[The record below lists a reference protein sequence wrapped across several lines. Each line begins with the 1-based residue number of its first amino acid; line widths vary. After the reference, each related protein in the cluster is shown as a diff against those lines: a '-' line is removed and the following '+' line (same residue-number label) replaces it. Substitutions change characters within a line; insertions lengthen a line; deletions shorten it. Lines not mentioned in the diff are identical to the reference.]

1 MEKNVKYLSDFFSQE
16 TLSLIEGC
24 LRTVDF
30 EIDNFETGFADSTP
44 LIDMKEC
51 VDKRIS
57 RIQCRNLLKKIENL
71 IPDRKFY
78 EEWDCHEIDIF
89 FTKEEV
95 EFIIKVAEISINI
108 HHKEDFKQHLKI
120 SIEEEIGLL
129 ITYLKSL
136 I

>member
-1 MEKNVKYLSDFFSQE
+1 MKYISNYFTIEQLQ
-16 TLSLIEGC
+16 LIENC
-24 LRTVDF
+24 LRNVIWELGKSAHDF
-30 EIDNFETGFADSTP
+30 VYEEPIINMNEKQYAEITHQNCNC
-44 LIDMKEC
+44 I
-51 VDKRIS
+51 
-57 RIQCRNLLKKIENL
+57 LKKIENL

-95 EFIIKVAEISINI
+95 EFIIKVSEISINI
-108 HHKEDFKQHLKI
+108 HQKEDFKQHLKI

-129 ITYLKSL
+129 INHLKSL